1 MNIDHLRLRLF
12 CTLGSALFLCAT
24 DTFAQGGPLE
34 PPGPPAVGVYK
45 TLQEVEPRTAL
56 FQGINTPAV
65 GSTESDVFVIKQPG
79 SYYLTGNIKLPDVE
93 EGLAIGVL
101 VESSGVTLDLNGF
114 EIVGNGRATVDY
126 GVIVLPPAVQV
137 KIVNGMIRDC
147 DTGIFSYEDNGSA
160 DSIRVRDCEFGI
172 RVESYWT
179 INDCHVE
186 NSNYAGF
193 SVDSYSTIKASSS
206 RLVLNGDGFFCSS
219 RVTISDCISYSSRNG
234 FRGGALC
241 TVRNSL
247 VIFSGDSGFQFGQ
260 SAVIEDCRVEDGD
273 GGISTSADSQV
284 SRCHVWGG
292 GTVTVGA
299 NSTVREVE
307 VHDPATDAFRT
318 SGTGAQFI
326 ECLAQSSAD
335 DGFLLHP
342 GTRVVDCRS
351 IGNAGHGFYIE
362 SPSAS
367 AAGGSLKG
375 CLAENNTGDGI
386 FVTAGTGHTLTNLVI
401 SDCEVRNNGTHG
413 IRLLRVGASQVIS
426 NHVSGPGS
434 FGITDPG
441 TPSGNGNIFF
451 DNIAIGF
458 TNAFVF
464 DGNSSWG
471 TVSLLG
477 AGSMGTGPISP
488 RPNLYR

>member
-56 FQGINTPAV
+56 FEGMNTPAV
-65 GSTESDVFVIKQPG
+65 ESSESVVFVIKQPG
-79 SYYLTGNIKLPDVE
+79 SYYLTGNIKLPDVPS
-93 EGLAIGVL
+93 GPAATGVL
-101 VESSGVTLDLNGF
+101 VLSSGVTLDLNGF
-114 EIVGNGRATVDY
+114 EIVGNGSDRSDI
-126 GVIVLPPAVQV
+126 GVYIAPGQV

-147 DTGIFSYEDNGSA
+147 DFGIYCSKDHGLM
-160 DSIRVRDCEFGI
+160 DSIRVRDCSYGI
-172 RVESYWT
+172 FPSNYWT

-186 NSNYAGF
+186 NS
-193 SVDSYSTIKASSS
+193 DT
-206 RLVLNGDGFFCSS
+206 
-219 RVTISDCISYSSRNG
+219 TG
-234 FRGGALC
+234 FRGGAHC
-241 TVRNSL
+241 TVRNSS
-247 VIFSGDSGFQFGQ
+247 VIVSGYSGFEFLQ
-260 SAVIEDCRVEDGD
+260 SAVIEDCRVVYGKR
-273 GGISTSADSQV
+273 GILTGADSQV
-284 SRCHVWGG
+284 SRCHVRAGDG
-292 GTVTVGA
+292 LVSVGA

-307 VHDPATDAFRT
+307 VHDPASDAFQT
-318 SGTGAQFI
+318 TGTGAQFI
-326 ECLAQSSAD
+326 ECLAESSAAN
-335 DGFLLHP
+335 GFRLHP

-351 IGNAGHGFYIE
+351 MGNAGHGFYIE

-375 CLAENNTGDGI
+375 CLAENNNGDGI
-386 FVTAGTGHTLTNLVI
+386 FVTAGTGYTLTNLVI

-458 TNAFVF
+458 TNGFVF